1 MTVDGEILDVHMT
14 MCKAVRMATR
24 IASRTRTLDLTY
36 EQPEPTKRI
45 PVNLSLPED
54 LVAQLDEVAGPRRR
68 SAFAEEA
75 IRKAIQ
81 RERLRVSIE
90 RTAGSLRAEDY
101 PHWRTSED
109 VVAWVRQ
116 MRAEVTST
124 DVDPE

>member
-1 MTVDGEILDVHMT
+1 MTKDGDILDVHMT

-54 LVAQLDEVAGPRRR
+54 LVTELDSVSGPRNR

-75 IRKAIQ
+75 IRKAIK

-90 RTAGSLRAEDY
+90 RTAGAWKGKGPAIWNEPGGVER
-101 PHWRTSED
+101 
-109 VVAWVRQ
+109 WVRNL
-116 MRAEVTST
+116 RREET
-124 DVDPE
+124 DSGIKG